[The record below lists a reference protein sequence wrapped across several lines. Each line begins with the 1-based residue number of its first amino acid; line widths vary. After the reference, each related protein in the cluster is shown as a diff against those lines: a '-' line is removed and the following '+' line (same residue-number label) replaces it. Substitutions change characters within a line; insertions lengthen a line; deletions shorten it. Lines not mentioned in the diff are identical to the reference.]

1 MDNVINHPAAALMA
15 EVKAENAIA
24 DAPEAQAL
32 QEAIFKAVSDYY
44 NHLYRHGLFFDNE
57 RELVRASALHVVCDM
72 CGNIEIELKD
82 GAIDRRYGNGEDPD
96 PESRGLNP
104 TWPRTWSK
112 KVPPSPRPL

>member
-1 MDNVINHPAAALMA
+1 MGNVINHPAAALMA

-44 NHLYRHGLFFDNE
+44 NHLNRHGLFFDNE

-82 GAIDRRYGNGEDPD
+82 GAIDRATATARFRIRN
-96 PESRGLNP
+96 SRGLDP
-104 TWPRTWSK
+104 TWSK